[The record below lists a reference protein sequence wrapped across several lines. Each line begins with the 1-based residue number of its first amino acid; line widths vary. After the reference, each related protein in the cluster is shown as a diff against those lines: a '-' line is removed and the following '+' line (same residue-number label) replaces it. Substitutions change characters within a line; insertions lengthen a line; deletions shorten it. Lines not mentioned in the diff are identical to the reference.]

1 MAGMLLE
8 GDIDAVVESIRFIST
23 PWFLDFN
30 IMAIEEKV
38 PFTIFFYFVF
48 SFFLQF
54 FVSNIGLLLT
64 MIASH
69 SLLDSTF
76 FSFPFKGT

>member
-48 SFFLQF
+48 SFFYSFLSPTLAYFLQ
-54 FVSNIGLLLT
+54 
-64 MIASH
+64 
-69 SLLDSTF
+69 
-76 FSFPFKGT
+76 